1 MDLLFSGGELKEKG
15 QHKKMG
21 PEEGREEDRR
31 RSLWKQFS
39 QCLGLRITACEA
51 DPDIF

>member
-1 MDLLFSGGELKEKG
+1 MDLLFPGGELKGKG

-21 PEEGREEDRR
+21 PEEGREEDRSR
-31 RSLWKQFS
+31 LWRQFS